1 MRHAVAV
8 VSIDELLDAATQR
21 TLTEGE
27 FGLLVEELRANDQ
40 ALATFFNR
48 CQLECDLHRVIGQR
62 AAAELPLVHEDSFA
76 DQFEDDRLPRPIDGT
91 Q

>member
-21 TLTEGE
+21 TLTDAELE
-27 FGLLVEELRANDQ
+27 LLEQELRANDQ

-48 CQLECDLHRVIGQR
+48 CQLECDLYRHFGRR
-62 AAAELPLVHEDSFA
+62 SAAKLPLVDEESFA
-76 DQFEDDRLPRPIDGT
+76 DQLKDQRLPRPADAA